1 MRRACRKKIHAL
13 DYVSHGL
20 SASIDTEDRRKD
32 RVPMIGERILAT
44 ERTSKNRTNVYRE
57 RERERERM
65 IGIKEGKG
73 RRDERERD
81 GFVHTYGMVYDA
93 TGQLLPIYTRIAAA
107 IKFYGRASRERET
120 PVSNALSASR
130 KAG

>member
-1 MRRACRKKIHAL
+1 
-13 DYVSHGL
+13 
-20 SASIDTEDRRKD
+20 
-32 RVPMIGERILAT
+32 
-44 ERTSKNRTNVYRE
+44 
-57 RERERERM
+57 M
-65 IGIKEGKG
+65 IGIKG